1 MFAIVTDTSANLDCS
16 LLQQRNIAAIPFTF
30 FVGGQEQTC
39 TDTAGFDGPAFYSA
53 MRSGTQVK
61 TSQVSPQQ
69 YIDLFS
75 PMLAMGQEILFVGMS
90 SGISGSYHSA
100 EIAAQQL
107 KEVFP
112 DARIRL
118 VDTLSASLGEGL
130 VVIETARLAKEGGS
144 LGELEDFAKSRCARM
159 QQFFVVDDLK
169 YLHKGGRIS
178 GGARLA
184 GTLLQVIFASMAA
197 YVLEKHHFYGKN
209 VFFGLVT
216 LTLMF
221 SPTVTTI
228 PNFIIM
234 SNLGLID
241 TYSAL
246 IIPTIGSSMGVF
258 LMKQFMGNVHD
269 AILEAAKIDG
279 AGEVRIFFRIVM
291 PSVKSAWLTL
301 IIFAVQSLWNS
312 TGGVV
317 IRSEELKPLSYA
329 LSQIAAGG
337 IARAGA
343 SAAVSVVMMIVP
355 IVIFIITQSNILDTM
370 ATSGIKE

>member
-112 DARIRL
+112 DTRIRL

-130 VVIETARLAKEGGS
+130 LVLEAADCRDRGMTLDETADRLMAM
-144 LGELEDFAKSRCARM
+144 RHRM
-159 QQFFVVDDLK
+159 AQVFTVEDLK
-169 YLHKGGRIS
+169 YLR
-178 GGARLA
+178 R
-184 GTLLQVIFASMAA
+184 TAA
-197 YVLEKHHFYGKN
+197 CP
-209 VFFGLVT
+209 
-216 LTLMF
+216 M
-221 SPTVTTI
+221 
-228 PNFIIM
+228 
-234 SNLGLID
+234 
-241 TYSAL
+241 
-246 IIPTIGSSMGVF
+246 
-258 LMKQFMGNVHD
+258 
-269 AILEAAKIDG
+269 
-279 AGEVRIFFRIVM
+279 
-291 PSVKSAWLTL
+291 
-301 IIFAVQSLWNS
+301 
-312 TGGVV
+312 
-317 IRSEELKPLSYA
+317 
-329 LSQIAAGG
+329 
-337 IARAGA
+337 
-343 SAAVSVVMMIVP
+343 
-355 IVIFIITQSNILDTM
+355 
-370 ATSGIKE
+370 

>member
-130 VVIETARLAKEGGS
+130 LVVEAADCRDRGMTLDETADRLMAM
-144 LGELEDFAKSRCARM
+144 RHRM
-159 QQFFVVDDLK
+159 AQVFTVEDLK
-169 YLHKGGRIS
+169 YLRRTGRLSNVTALVGMMLNIKPLLKGDREGKIVTFARTRGRRQSI
-178 GGARLA
+178 LA
-184 GTLLQVIFASMAA
+184 MAERYDAMVSHPEEQIVGIAHADCPEDAETLASLLRAKHPPKEIMTVCYEPVTGSHVGPGTLALFFLSDEDVR
-197 YVLEKHHFYGKN
+197 EK
-209 VFFGLVT
+209 L
-216 LTLMF
+216 
-221 SPTVTTI
+221 
-228 PNFIIM
+228 
-234 SNLGLID
+234 
-241 TYSAL
+241 
-246 IIPTIGSSMGVF
+246 
-258 LMKQFMGNVHD
+258 
-269 AILEAAKIDG
+269 
-279 AGEVRIFFRIVM
+279 R
-291 PSVKSAWLTL
+291 
-301 IIFAVQSLWNS
+301 
-312 TGGVV
+312 
-317 IRSEELKPLSYA
+317 
-329 LSQIAAGG
+329 
-337 IARAGA
+337 
-343 SAAVSVVMMIVP
+343 
-355 IVIFIITQSNILDTM
+355 
-370 ATSGIKE
+370 